1 MYILKKLNTEYKKT
15 KKLKISHMRTLKINS
30 LLGLIVTAFLFLITF
45 SSCNNANKAKKAK
58 IDAEAKKAIQQEIK
72 NYTYPLPSVF
82 EVTNM
87 LNKIEAR
94 YIIDICNDAKNT
106 DSYITEKKQAENL
119 GIYTA
124 DLAYAITY
132 NQKEQVKIYFKAC
145 ESLVQKLDFTSAF
158 DRSMPDR
165 IENNLGNKDSLVN
178 IITEMVENTY
188 SYLNQHG
195 KKKVSYLTLTGTAI
209 EGLYLTT
216 HISDNTFQNPEIIKA
231 ILFQKEPLLK
241 MQNLIE
247 SIKDDQDI
255 KEAYNGIK
263 KINSIYAQEEG
274 NSSMTKKQIEQLTN
288 TVTEL
293 RNEWIK

>member
-1 MYILKKLNTEYKKT
+1 
-15 KKLKISHMRTLKINS
+15 MRTLKIHS
-30 LLGLIVTAFLFLITF
+30 IFGLMVVACLLLITF

-58 IDAEAKKAIQQEIK
+58 MEAETKAAIQQEIK
-72 NYTYPLPSVF
+72 EYTYPLPSVF
-82 EVTNM
+82 EVTEM

-94 YIIDICNDAKNT
+94 YIIDICNDTKKAN
-106 DSYITEKKQAENL
+106 SFFSEKQQAENL

-145 ESLVQKLDFTSAF
+145 EYLVQELDFTSAF
-158 DRSMPDR
+158 NRNMPDR
-165 IENNLGNKDSLVN
+165 IENNMDNKDSLVN

-195 KKKVSYLTLTGTAI
+195 KQKISYLTLTGTAI

-231 ILFQKEPLLK
+231 ILFQKKPLLK
-241 MQNLIE
+241 MQKLIE
-247 SIKDDQDI
+247 PIKDDNDL
-255 KEAYNGIK
+255 KDAYNGIE
-263 KINSIYAQEEG
+263 KINSIYALEEG
-274 NSSMTKKQIEQLTN
+274 NSSITQKQIEQLTK
-288 TVTEL
+288 TVSDL
-293 RNEWIK
+293 RDDWIK

>member
-1 MYILKKLNTEYKKT
+1 MK
-15 KKLKISHMRTLKINS
+15 TLKIHS
-30 LLGLIVTAFLFLITF
+30 IFGFIAVVCLLLGTF

-58 IDAEAKKAIQQEIK
+58 MDAEANAAIQKEIK

-94 YIIDICNDAKNT
+94 YIIDISNDAKKA
-106 DSYITEKKQAENL
+106 DSYLTEKKQSENL

-132 NQKEQVKIYFKAC
+132 NQKDQVKIYFKAC
-145 ESLVQKLDFTSAF
+145 ESLVQELDFTSAF

-165 IENNLGNKDSLVN
+165 IENNMGNKDSLVN

-195 KKKVSYLTLTGTAI
+195 KQKVSYLTLTGTAI

-241 MQNLIE
+241 MQKLIE
-247 SIKDDQDI
+247 PIKDDKDI
-255 KEAYNGIK
+255 NDAYNGIE
-263 KINSIYAQEEG
+263 KINSIYALEEG
-274 NSSMTKKQIEQLTN
+274 NSSMTQKQIEQLTN

-293 RNEWIK
+293 RNELIK

>member
-1 MYILKKLNTEYKKT
+1 
-15 KKLKISHMRTLKINS
+15 MRTLKINS
-30 LLGLIVTAFLFLITF
+30 LFGLIVSAFLLFITF

-58 IDAEAKKAIQQEIK
+58 IDAEAKAAIQQEIK

-94 YIIDICNDAKNT
+94 YIIDICNDAKKS
-106 DSYITEKKQAENL
+106 DFYLTEKQQAENL

-132 NQKEQVKIYFKAC
+132 NQKEQVKNYFKAC

-165 IENNLGNKDSLVN
+165 IENNMDNKDSLVS

-195 KKKVSYLTLTGTAI
+195 KQKVSYLTLTGTAI

-241 MQNLIE
+241 MQKLIE
-247 SIKDDQDI
+247 PIKNDNDL
-255 KEAYNGIK
+255 KGAYNSIK
-263 KINSIYAQEEG
+263 KINSIYALEEG
-274 NSSMTKKQIEQLTN
+274 NSSMTQKQIEQLTK
-288 TVTEL
+288 TVSDL
-293 RNEWIK
+293 RDEWIK

>member
-1 MYILKKLNTEYKKT
+1 
-15 KKLKISHMRTLKINS
+15 MRTLKIHS
-30 LLGLIVTAFLFLITF
+30 IFGLIVVLSLLLTTF

-58 IDAEAKKAIQQEIK
+58 MDAEAKAAIQQEIK

-82 EVTNM
+82 EVTEM

-94 YIIDICNDAKNT
+94 YIIDICNDAKKA
-106 DSYITEKKQAENL
+106 DSYFTEKQQAENL

-132 NQKEQVKIYFKAC
+132 NQKNQVKDYFKSC
-145 ESLVQKLDFTSAF
+145 ETLVQKLDFTAAF
-158 DRSMPDR
+158 DRNLPDQ
-165 IENNLGNKDSLVN
+165 IESNMDNKDSLVTV
-178 IITEMVENTY
+178 ITGMVEKTY

-195 KKKVSYLTLTGTAI
+195 KQKISYLTLAGTVI

-241 MQNLIE
+241 LQKMIE
-247 SIKDDQDI
+247 PLKKSENVKD
-255 KEAYNGIK
+255 AYDGIE
-263 KINSIYAQEEG
+263 KINSIYALEEG
-274 NSSMTKKQIEQLTN
+274 NSSMTQKQIEQLTQ
-288 TVTEL
+288 TVSDL

>member
-1 MYILKKLNTEYKKT
+1 
-15 KKLKISHMRTLKINS
+15 MRTLKIHS
-30 LLGLIVTAFLFLITF
+30 IFGLMVVACLLLITF

-58 IDAEAKKAIQQEIK
+58 MEAETKAAIQQEIK
-72 NYTYPLPSVF
+72 EYTYPLPSVF
-82 EVTNM
+82 EVTEM

-94 YIIDICNDAKNT
+94 YIIDICNDTKKAN
-106 DSYITEKKQAENL
+106 SFFSEKQQAENL

-145 ESLVQKLDFTSAF
+145 EYLVQELDFTSAF
-158 DRSMPDR
+158 NRNMPDR
-165 IENNLGNKDSLVN
+165 IENNMDNKDSLVN

-195 KKKVSYLTLTGTAI
+195 KQKISYLTLTGTAI

-231 ILFQKEPLLK
+231 ILFQKKPLLK
-241 MQNLIE
+241 MQKLIE
-247 SIKDDQDI
+247 PIKDDNDL
-255 KEAYNGIK
+255 KDAYNSIE
-263 KINSIYAQEEG
+263 KINSIYALEEG
-274 NSSMTKKQIEQLTN
+274 NSSITQKQIEQLTK
-288 TVTEL
+288 TVSDL
-293 RNEWIK
+293 RDDWIK